1 MKIAV
6 LMGGISSER
15 EVSLKSG
22 NAVLNALV
30 ELGYDA
36 FAMELNRED
45 MVEKLTTWDY
55 DLAVIVLHGEFG
67 EDGRVQALLDIL
79 GKPYTGSGFIA
90 SAVSMDKVITKKLVS
105 DAGVRIAKSFKSVKE
120 TKKENYP
127 IVIKPSLE
135 GSSVG
140 LHICNSKKS
149 AEEAVALL
157 EGKKLVIE
165 EFIKGEELTV
175 GVLEGEALGVLKIIP
190 KSGVYDFKSKYT
202 KGETEYEYPAKID
215 KKLYKEAMKISETV
229 YNTLELS
236 GAARVDMILCEDKLY
251 FLEVNTI
258 PGMTE
263 TSLLPKLASLKGYD
277 FKGLVG
283 KLCKKIKKVI
293 YYR

>member
-22 NAVLNALV
+22 NAVLNALI

-36 FAMELNRED
+36 YAMELNAND
-45 MVEKLTTWDY
+45 MVEKLTTWEY
-55 DLAVIVLHGEFG
+55 DLAFVVLHGEFG
-67 EDGRVQALLDIL
+67 EDGRVQALLDII
-79 GKPYTGSGFIA
+79 GKPYTGSGFTA
-90 SAVSMDKVITKKLVS
+90 SAVSMDKVITKKLVEA
-105 DAGVRIAKSFKSVKE
+105 AGVRSPKSFKNVKE

-140 LHICNSKKS
+140 LHICKTKKE
-149 AEEAVALL
+149 AEAAAALL

-165 EFIKGEELTV
+165 EFVKGEELTI

-215 KKLYKEAMKISETV
+215 KKIYKEAMKISEEV
-229 YNTLELS
+229 YSTLELS
-236 GAARVDMILCEDKLY
+236 GAARVDMILSGEKLY

-283 KLCKKIKKVI
+283 KLVEKFAK
-293 YYR
+293 

>member
-22 NAVLNALV
+22 SAVLKALV

-36 FAMELNRED
+36 YAMELNAED
-45 MVEKLTTWDY
+45 MVEKITKWEY
-55 DLAVIVLHGEFG
+55 DLAFIALHGEFG
-67 EDGRVQALLDIL
+67 EDGRVQALLDII
-79 GKPYTGSGFIA
+79 GKPYTGSGFTA
-90 SAVSMDKVITKKLVS
+90 SAVSMDKVITKKLVET
-105 DAGVRIAKSFKSVKE
+105 AGVRTPKSFNSVKE
-120 TKKENYP
+120 TKKDSYP

-140 LHICNSKKS
+140 LHICSTKKE
-149 AEEAVALL
+149 AEQAESLL

-165 EFIKGEELTV
+165 EFVKGEELTI

-215 KKLYKEAMKISETV
+215 KKVYKEAMKISENV
-229 YNTLELS
+229 YKTLELS

-283 KLCKKIKKVI
+283 KIVEKFAKK
-293 YYR
+293 

>member
-105 DAGVRIAKSFKSVKE
+105 DAGVRIAKSFKCVKE

-283 KLCKKIKKVI
+283 KLVEKFAKK
-293 YYR
+293 